1 MPNMKKKLTQN
12 TVENKAGATCCKSC
26 NCGADWFKLM
36 LRVRGGGDS
45 YTPCWWARS
54 VKWQAMTGTLRW

>member
-26 NCGADWFKLM
+26 NCGDCSCGCQAGACKCKADTCQCGCQ
-36 LRVRGGGDS
+36 VG
-45 YTPCWWARS
+45 
-54 VKWQAMTGTLRW
+54 